1 MKVNAILKGIKSE
14 NITETN
20 RLIRACDMFVRRKV
34 DLRLNQRRG
43 NAVKEPWRKRGIQQL
58 RIRIQYKSYGN
69 ISTSQSE
76 RNVEKLKKREIQS
89 NRTQIQSQEKRIKCS
104 SRRAKTKYAG

>member
-1 MKVNAILKGIKSE
+1 MDLRKKIGIYSMKVNAILKGIKSE
-14 NITETN
+14 TITETN

-69 ISTSQSE
+69 ISTS
-76 RNVEKLKKREIQS
+76 
-89 NRTQIQSQEKRIKCS
+89 
-104 SRRAKTKYAG
+104 